1 MWFRN
6 WSKNERKYFGQV
18 LLEKEQKVSADT
30 LSNTMHK
37 LTLNSV
43 RCEDDEGPSL
53 FEVRLIGGLFNCEL
67 FNPDFIFITFFNS
80 IPKSDS
86 SVIFKF

>member
-1 MWFRN
+1 MSRDVKKEIACSIMWFRN

-18 LLEKEQKVSADT
+18 LLEKEQNVSADT

-43 RCEDDEGPSL
+43 RCEESEDGEGPSL
-53 FEVRLIGGLFNCEL
+53 FEVKLIGGLFISGL
-67 FNPDFIFITFFNS
+67 
-80 IPKSDS
+80 
-86 SVIFKF
+86 